1 MYQFKFTIVV
11 LRVPRCTCTASVGLA
26 KARSNYLLHPSAYP
40 FSSFLRCDLPLLL
53 SRETLEECG
62 LTVTELD
69 KVGVIVFEF
78 VDDPQLLEVHVY
90 RTEQY
95 SGEVTETEGA
105 YITCVLNYVMGVY
118 YVFYGI

>member
-1 MYQFKFTIVV
+1 M
-11 LRVPRCTCTASVGLA
+11 
-26 KARSNYLLHPSAYP
+26 
-40 FSSFLRCDLPLLL
+40 
-53 SRETLEECG
+53 EECG

-78 VDDPQLLEVHVY
+78 VDDPQLLEVHVF

-105 YITCVLNYVMGVY
+105 YITYACLYYVMGVY